1 MSDGIFHGMS
11 NGVSDGTSDGVFDQN
26 FDFRFRVEEEGKEE
40 QPRKS
45 GRFRAPEEQ
54 LWRLSREQATAY
66 AHLCSQSYT
75 LLADSTTVTSPFY
88 GIQDGQTVHVPEQHD
103 FGYLA
108 LAGLQSQVYVIAP
121 KEAAEDGT
129 RTITVVFSGTTSLQG
144 LYGAYSFDQTGWHSE
159 EPGDVPVVW
168 GGRFSILPCDAVRV
182 HRGYKRGYDISKRRL
197 WKLLQDFGLASDD
210 TLVITGHSLGGAMA
224 QMCALDIRQTHRHR
238 RIEVVTFGS
247 PAVGNENFQALY
259 DAELRNATVSCF
271 QMHACAHVS
280 MQCMI
285 GALFQRHRC
294 G

>member
-1 MSDGIFHGMS
+1 M
-11 NGVSDGTSDGVFDQN
+11 
-26 FDFRFRVEEEGKEE
+26 
-40 QPRKS
+40 
-45 GRFRAPEEQ
+45 
-54 LWRLSREQATAY
+54 
-66 AHLCSQSYT
+66 
-75 LLADSTTVTSPFY
+75 
-88 GIQDGQTVHVPEQHD
+88 HVPEQHD

-129 RTITVVFSGTTSLQG
+129 RTITVVFSGTNSLQG

-159 EPGDVPVVW
+159 EPG
-168 GGRFSILPCDAVRV
+168 DAVRV